1 MAQREV
7 SGRERFKLAGI
18 VGHCAC
24 FPYRSLHSA
33 NQKLNKKKKKN
44 QKLRDHFPKYTC
56 IPLVSIL
63 IRNRMLEY
71 NQSLSVFQAW
81 EDVTLLPLPLPQSI
95 P

>member
-7 SGRERFKLAGI
+7 SGQERFKHAGT

-24 FPYRSLHSA
+24 FPYRSLHCA
-33 NQKLNKKKKKN
+33 NQKLNKKKKKTRN
-44 QKLRDHFPKYTC
+44 SGTTFPSTLV

-63 IRNRMLEY
+63 IRNRMFEY

-81 EDVTLLPLPLPQSI
+81 KDVTLLPLPLPQSI

>member
-7 SGRERFKLAGI
+7 SGQERFKHAGI

-24 FPYRSLHSA
+24 FPYRCLHDA
-33 NQKLNKKKKKN
+33 NQKLNKKKKK
-44 QKLRDHFPKYTC
+44 QKLRDHFPKYIC

-63 IRNRMLEY
+63 IRKRMLEY
-71 NQSLSVFQAW
+71 NQFLSVFQVW
-81 EDVTLLPLPLPQSI
+81 KDITLLPLPLPQSI